1 MPYELNGTYYTIE
14 EIARPL
20 GRTYS
25 IVLRWIRRMGLTPL
39 VVARTMLLNEEEK
52 QAVYDFADAME
63 NYNRYPP
70 IKEAAKKKI
79 LNVPYKELEK
89 YVVEGKIPS
98 VRDTLGKYRLTHET
112 IYIIQKS
119 ELGQGSKTDWGNIIK
134 LFEEEEV

>member
-14 EIARPL
+14 ETARPL

-98 VRDTLGKYRLTHET
+98 VR
-112 IYIIQKS
+112 
-119 ELGQGSKTDWGNIIK
+119 
-134 LFEEEEV
+134 